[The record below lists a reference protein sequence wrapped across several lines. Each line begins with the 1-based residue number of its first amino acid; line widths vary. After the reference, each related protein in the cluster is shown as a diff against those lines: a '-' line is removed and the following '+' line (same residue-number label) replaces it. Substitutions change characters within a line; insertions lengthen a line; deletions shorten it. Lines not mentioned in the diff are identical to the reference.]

1 MMKVIRK
8 TLKPMSIS
16 LAVIM
21 FLIGAPVHSVL
32 GAMIG
37 TETVM
42 DSARGREARE
52 YLHQLLARKDVQ
64 NAFIAQNIDPIEARA
79 RIDSLS
85 DDEVIRMADQIDQ
98 LPAGGS
104 AIEVLL
110 VIILVGFIVLVITDI
125 TGLTDVFPFIKS
137 QR

>member
-1 MMKVIRK
+1 MNVIRK

-32 GAMIG
+32 AAMIG

-42 DSARGREARE
+42 DSTRGREARK
-52 YLHQLLARKDVQ
+52 YLHQLLARKNVQ
-64 NAFIAQNIDPIEARA
+64 DAFIAWGIDPIEAQA
-79 RIDSLS
+79 RIGSLS
-85 DDEVIRMADQIDQ
+85 DDEVIRITDQIDR
-98 LPAGGS
+98 LPAGGG
-104 AIEVLL
+104 AVEVLL
-110 VIILVGFIVLVITDI
+110 VIILVGFIVLVITDL
-125 TGLTDVFPFIKS
+125 TGVTDVFPFIKS

>member
-1 MMKVIRK
+1 MNVIRE

-32 GAMIG
+32 AAMIG

-42 DSARGREARE
+42 DSALGQEARE

-64 NAFIAQNIDPIEARA
+64 DAFIAQGIDPIEARA
-79 RIDSLS
+79 RIDSLDPPS
-85 DDEVIRMADQIDQ
+85 
-98 LPAGGS
+98 
-104 AIEVLL
+104 
-110 VIILVGFIVLVITDI
+110 F
-125 TGLTDVFPFIKS
+125 
-137 QR
+137 

>member
-1 MMKVIRK
+1 
-8 TLKPMSIS
+8 MSIS

-32 GAMIG
+32 AVMIG

-42 DSARGREARE
+42 VSSRGREARE
-52 YLHQLLARKDVQ
+52 YLHQLLVRKDVQ
-64 NAFIAQNIDPIEARA
+64 DVFITQGIDPIEARA

-85 DDEVIRMADQIDQ
+85 DDEVIRIADQIDQ
-98 LPAGGS
+98 LPAGGG

-110 VIILVGFIVLVITDI
+110 IIILAGFIVLVITDI
-125 TGLTDVFPFIKS
+125 AGLTDVFPFIKS

>member
-1 MMKVIRK
+1 MKVIRK

-85 DDEVIRMADQIDQ
+85 DDEVIRIADQIDQ
-98 LPAGGS
+98 LPAGGG

-137 QR
+137 QL